1 MKTSLVV
8 AQNSSLSVESAASFA
23 KCLAAIY
30 KAASLC
36 IVEKRAIEGLFR
48 LYMFI
53 ISFQG
58 QQYKDH
64 FLTDPQEIA
73 Q

>member
-1 MKTSLVV
+1 
-8 AQNSSLSVESAASFA
+8 
-23 KCLAAIY
+23 
-30 KAASLC
+30 LC